1 MQRMKAAMIIAL
13 ACCFLLANDL
23 AMTRRPSSNFSLELR
38 VTNPEVRSRSGVVLI
53 VRIGIDGMRTLPTAE
68 WDSADMAQ
76 DFEFWRQ
83 TFMEMLFKS
92 LHMA

>member
-1 MQRMKAAMIIAL
+1 
-13 ACCFLLANDL
+13 
-23 AMTRRPSSNFSLELR
+23 
-38 VTNPEVRSRSGVVLI
+38 
-53 VRIGIDGMRTLPTAE
+53 MRTLPTAE